1 MRLQSVSLRDVPP
14 DLLALKSDWNLR
26 VLADIASVGSPGWH
40 TFLILDEEGR
50 DIGCLIYIES
60 PLYDSIHIDTIILR
74 PVKGHSI
81 PRLSEALILGRRMGV
96 KMAVALH
103 LKYLTAGT
111 RAPQAYKRILAADG
125 FTGYV
130 TEVLLREEAAEAH

>member
-14 DLLALKSDWNLR
+14 DILALKDWNLE
-26 VLADIASVGSPGWH
+26 VLAEVAAAGSPGWH
-40 TFLILDEEGR
+40 TFLILDEDGK

-60 PLYDSIHIDTIILR
+60 PLYNSIHVDTIILR
-74 PVKGHSI
+74 PTKGNSI
-81 PRLSEALILGRRMGV
+81 PRLSEALILTRRMGI
-96 KMAVALH
+96 KMAIALR

-111 RAPQAYKRILAADG
+111 RAPKAYKRILAADG

-130 TEVLLREEAAEAH
+130 TEVLLREEAEAH